1 MVVSPFRIS
10 SVSVEV
16 EIVSSARTNDTK
28 VKSIRRRKSA
38 VIFVFIKLFQFPRD
52 DISVLKD
59 IRRNA
64 DRRFNAVY
72 GINQIFPAPLME
84 RSDIGDEKS
93 KARIFFPI
101 KRYRF

>member
-16 EIVSSARTNDTK
+16 EAVSSARTNDTK
-28 VKSIRRRKSA
+28 VKSIRKRKSA
-38 VIFVFIKLFQFPRD
+38 VIFIFIKLFQFPQD
-52 DISVLKD
+52 DIPILKC
-59 IRRNA
+59 IRRNT

-93 KARIFFPI
+93 KARIFFSF
-101 KRYRF
+101 KQYRF